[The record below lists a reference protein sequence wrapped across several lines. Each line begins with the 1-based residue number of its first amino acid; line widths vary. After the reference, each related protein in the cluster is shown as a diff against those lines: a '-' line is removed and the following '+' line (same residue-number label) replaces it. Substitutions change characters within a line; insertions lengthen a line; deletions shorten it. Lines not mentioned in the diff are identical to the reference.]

1 MDGYRID
8 VECDEQ
14 SLRVRAKNN
23 AARVALTGEAHGDG
37 AVVIPQSMIA
47 DAKFKAASMFVKGKL
62 SVRTTDGHKY
72 RMHFRKKQ
80 QGDFERLT
88 RELNGALWQR
98 LDGATTAPSTT
109 PRPSLADRT
118 SGQQA
123 SVWDLPGQDE
133 AFGQDVAGEGT
144 PGRPNADRDRGLG

>member
-14 SLRVRAKNN
+14 SLRVRAKNK
-23 AARVALTGEAHGDG
+23 AAGVALKGEAHGDG
-37 AVVIPQSMIA
+37 AVVIPQSTIFGV
-47 DAKFKAASMFVKGKL
+47 KFKAASMLIKGRL
-62 SVRTTDGHKY
+62 SVTTTDGHKY

-80 QGDFERLT
+80 QGDFERLQQ
-88 RELNGALWQR
+88 ELEGALWR
-98 LDGATTAPSTT
+98 RFRSTLTAPSTT
-109 PRPSLADRT
+109 PRPVLAGPT

-123 SVWDLPGQDE
+123 SVRDLPGQDE

-144 PGRPNADRDRGLG
+144 PGRPKR

>member
-37 AVVIPQSMIA
+37 AVVIPRSMIA
-47 DAKFKAASMFVKGKL
+47 DAKFKAASMFVTGKL

-88 RELNGALWQR
+88 RELDGGSMAASSRRGNGSLNDSTSELGRSHLW
-98 LDGATTAPSTT
+98 P
-109 PRPSLADRT
+109 
-118 SGQQA
+118 
-123 SVWDLPGQDE
+123 
-133 AFGQDVAGEGT
+133 AGLRVG
-144 PGRPNADRDRGLG
+144 PARAG

>member
-37 AVVIPQSMIA
+37 AVVIPRSMIA
-47 DAKFKAASMFVKGKL
+47 DAKFKAASMFVRGKL
-62 SVRTTDGHKY
+62 SVRTTDRHKY
-72 RMHFRKKQ
+72 RMYFRKRQ
-80 QGDFERLT
+80 QGDFERLAQQ
-88 RELNGALWQR
+88 LDAALWQR
-98 LDGATTAPSTT
+98 IRDATTSPTT
-109 PRPSLADRT
+109 SSHSLADRT
-118 SGQQA
+118 SRQQA

>member
-37 AVVIPQSMIA
+37 AVVIPRSMIA

-72 RMHFRKKQ
+72 QMHFRKKQ

-88 RELNGALWQR
+88 R
-98 LDGATTAPSTT
+98 
-109 PRPSLADRT
+109 
-118 SGQQA
+118 
-123 SVWDLPGQDE
+123 
-133 AFGQDVAGEGT
+133 
-144 PGRPNADRDRGLG
+144 

>member
-37 AVVIPQSMIA
+37 AVVIPRSMIA

-88 RELNGALWQR
+88 RELDGALWQR
-98 LDGATTAPSTT
+98 LHGAATAPSTT

-118 SGQQA
+118 SGRQA